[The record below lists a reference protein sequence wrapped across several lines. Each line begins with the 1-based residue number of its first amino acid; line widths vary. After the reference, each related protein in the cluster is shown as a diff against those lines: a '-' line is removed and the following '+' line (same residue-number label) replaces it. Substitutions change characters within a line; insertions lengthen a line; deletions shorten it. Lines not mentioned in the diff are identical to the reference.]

1 LAGDAGNLIAA
12 QEPFLFSAAISAVH
26 LQWPWQ
32 DKYFTFTLS
41 RPLRAFFFFAV
52 SVSDFNFP
60 LPARPKLSPLMRC
73 KSVPKTLTAKSN
85 TGRMERGIRIRIRI
99 YMAKQRRRSDRKS
112 EQRMHKVKIKL
123 AFFQTP
129 QGSRATRGSAILGH
143 GIKSKATQFPGE
155 RRVSLG
161 RIRVLPANK
170 VFASFC
176 HCLSLAAT

>member
-1 LAGDAGNLIAA
+1 MYVCIWDP
-12 QEPFLFSAAISAVH
+12 EYSAY

-85 TGRMERGIRIRIRI
+85 TGRMERGIRIRIYI
-99 YMAKQRRRSDRKS
+99 WPNSGGDPTESPSKGCT
-112 EQRMHKVKIKL
+112 KL
-123 AFFQTP
+123 K
-129 QGSRATRGSAILGH
+129 L
-143 GIKSKATQFPGE
+143 
-155 RRVSLG
+155 
-161 RIRVLPANK
+161 N
-170 VFASFC
+170 
-176 HCLSLAAT
+176 